1 MGFKFYANFT
11 KTSNTYRKL
20 FLHLWIKIEHS
31 IKMKQEKNILNFDG
45 LYGDDYGRY
54 SSEYIFLELIA
65 TRSQTFDWRIK
76 PHIHLQ
82 LFQVFI
88 VQSGSLLFQEATKEQ
103 EFTAPCI
110 MLIPPTKL
118 HGLVY
123 NPDVEG
129 YILTISESI
138 VEDIFK
144 TSNSIWK
151 TFEEIHVL
159 SHFEEK
165 VFDKIQRTLVSIEF
179 ELFNENPE
187 RFLMLRA
194 YLTEFFICLHR
205 LTKQEEAQKSDSLMM
220 AYFRKFQQSIKHSKY
235 PKSIPEFAEDLN
247 ITPVHLNRI
256 CKAVADKSAIELVH
270 QNLINEA
277 QKYLL
282 HTSYSISEIAFL
294 LKFEY
299 PNYFAKLF
307 KKYVGIS
314 PNEFRLQDRK

>member
-1 MGFKFYANFT
+1 
-11 KTSNTYRKL
+11 
-20 FLHLWIKIEHS
+20 
-31 IKMKQEKNILNFDG
+31 MKQEKNILNFDG

-65 TRSQTFDWRIK
+65 TRSQTFDWSIK
-76 PHIHLQ
+76 PHIHTQ

-88 VQSGSLLFQEATKEQ
+88 VQKGSLLFQEATKEQ
-103 EFTAPCI
+103 ELYAPCI

-123 NPDVEG
+123 TPDVEG
-129 YILTISESI
+129 YILTLSESI
-138 VEDIFK
+138 MEDIFK
-144 TSNSIWK
+144 TSNPIWQ
-151 TFEEIHVL
+151 TYEDIRILNSFEEEI
-159 SHFEEK
+159 S
-165 VFDKIQRTLVSIEF
+165 FDRLQYLLANIGT
-179 ELFNENPE
+179 ELFRENPE

-194 YLTEFFICLHR
+194 YLTQFFIHLHR
-205 LTKQEEAQKSDSLMM
+205 LNKQVEAQKGDSLMM
-220 AYFRKFQQSIKHSKY
+220 IHFRKFQHNIKHSEY
-235 PKSIPEFAEDLN
+235 PKSIPEFAEELN

-256 CKAVADKSAIELVH
+256 CKAVAGKSAIELVH

-307 KKYVGIS
+307 KKYVGMS

>member
-1 MGFKFYANFT
+1 
-11 KTSNTYRKL
+11 
-20 FLHLWIKIEHS
+20 
-31 IKMKQEKNILNFDG
+31 MKQEKNILNFDG

-65 TRSQTFDWRIK
+65 TRSQSFDWSIK
-76 PHIHLQ
+76 PHIHTQ

-88 VQSGSLLFQEATKEQ
+88 VEKGSLLFQEATKEQ
-103 EFTAPCI
+103 ELHAPCI

-123 NPDVEG
+123 TPDVEG
-129 YILTISESI
+129 HILTLSDSI

-144 TSNSIWK
+144 TSNPIWR
-151 TFEEIHVL
+151 TYEDIRILNSFEEEI
-159 SHFEEK
+159 SFEQLLR
-165 VFDKIQRTLVSIEF
+165 ILVNIES

-194 YLTEFFICLHR
+194 YITQFFIHLHR
-205 LTKQEEAQKSDSLMM
+205 LNKQVEAQKGDSLMM
-220 AYFRKFQQSIKHSKY
+220 THFRKFQHNIKHSQY
-235 PKSIPEFAEDLN
+235 PKSIPDFADELN
-247 ITPVHLNRI
+247 ITAVHLNRI
-256 CKAVADKSAIELVH
+256 CKAVARKSAIELVH

-307 KKYVGIS
+307 KKYVGMS

>member
-1 MGFKFYANFT
+1 
-11 KTSNTYRKL
+11 
-20 FLHLWIKIEHS
+20 
-31 IKMKQEKNILNFDG
+31 MKQEKNILNFDG

-76 PHIHLQ
+76 PHIHTQ

-88 VQSGSLLFQEATKEQ
+88 VQKGSLLFQEATKEQ
-103 EFTAPCI
+103 ELHAPCI
-110 MLIPPTKL
+110 ILIPPTKL

-123 NPDVEG
+123 SPDVEG
-129 YILTISESI
+129 FILTLSESI
-138 VEDIFK
+138 MEDIFK
-144 TSNSIWK
+144 TSNPIWQ
-151 TFEEIHVL
+151 TYEDIRILNSFEEEIA
-159 SHFEEK
+159 
-165 VFDKIQRTLVSIEF
+165 FDQLKKLLVNIEA
-179 ELFNENPE
+179 ELFRENPE

-194 YLTEFFICLHR
+194 FLTQFFIHLHR
-205 LTKQEEAQKSDSLMM
+205 LTKQVEAQKGDSLMM
-220 AYFRKFQQSIKHSKY
+220 IHFRKFQHSIKHSEY
-235 PKSIPEFAEDLN
+235 PKSIPDFADELN

-256 CKAVADKSAIELVH
+256 CKAIAGKSAIELVH

-282 HTSYSISEIAFL
+282 HTSYSISEIAFM

-307 KKYVGIS
+307 KKYVGMS

>member
-1 MGFKFYANFT
+1 MNK
-11 KTSNTYRKL
+11 KTV
-20 FLHLWIKIEHS
+20 
-31 IKMKQEKNILNFDG
+31 LNFDG

-65 TRSQTFDWRIK
+65 TRSQTFDWSIK
-76 PHIHLQ
+76 PHIHTQ

-88 VQSGSLLFQEATKEQ
+88 LQKGSLLFQEATQEQ
-103 EFTAPCI
+103 QLHAPCI
-110 MLIPPTKL
+110 ILIPPTKL

-123 NPDVEG
+123 TPDVEG
-129 YILTISESI
+129 YILTLSESTM
-138 VEDIFK
+138 EDIFK
-144 TSNSIWK
+144 TSNPIWQ
-151 TFEEIHVL
+151 TYEDIRILNSFEEEI
-159 SHFEEK
+159 SFEQLLR
-165 VFDKIQRTLVSIEF
+165 ILVNIES
-179 ELFNENPE
+179 ELFRENPE
-187 RFLMLRA
+187 RFLMLRS
-194 YLTEFFICLHR
+194 YLTQFFIHLHR
-205 LTKQEEAQKSDSLMM
+205 LTKQVEAQKGDSLMM
-220 AYFRKFQQSIKHSKY
+220 THFRKFQHNIKHSEY
-235 PKSIPEFAEDLN
+235 PKSIPDFANELN

-256 CKAVADKSAIELVH
+256 CKAVAGKSAIELVH

-307 KKYVGIS
+307 KKYVGAS

>member
-1 MGFKFYANFT
+1 
-11 KTSNTYRKL
+11 
-20 FLHLWIKIEHS
+20 
-31 IKMKQEKNILNFDG
+31 MKQEKNILNFDG

-76 PHIHLQ
+76 PHIHTQ

-88 VQSGSLLFQEATKEQ
+88 VQKGSLLFQEATKEH
-103 EFTAPCI
+103 ELHAPCI
-110 MLIPPTKL
+110 ILIPPTKL

-129 YILTISESI
+129 FILTLSESI
-138 VEDIFK
+138 MEDIFK
-144 TSNSIWK
+144 TSNPIWQ
-151 TFEEIHVL
+151 TYEDIRILNNFEEEIA
-159 SHFEEK
+159 
-165 VFDKIQRTLVSIEF
+165 FDQLLRILVNIES
-179 ELFNENPE
+179 ELFRENPE

-194 YLTEFFICLHR
+194 FLTQFFIHLHR
-205 LTKQEEAQKSDSLMM
+205 LTKQVEAQKGDSLMM
-220 AYFRKFQQSIKHSKY
+220 IHFRKFQHNIKHSEY
-235 PKSIPEFAEDLN
+235 PKSIPDFADELN

-256 CKAVADKSAIELVH
+256 CKAIAGKSAIELVH

-282 HTSYSISEIAFL
+282 HTSYSISEIAFM

-307 KKYVGIS
+307 KKYVGMS